1 MTRRLRRRGRIF
13 ESEEEK
19 NSSKKKLRIE
29 WGGLKVGPIYCLA
42 NDGTRVEE
50 IFTEETNKLTEEFR
64 ASDKWDEALQ
74 QADPSKAIDGA
85 MKSFAAEKGFEVV
98 SSIYDEWENQVNE
111 SMTAAQEEEFIAALR
126 KGKVKFSYKK
136 VDGTTRKAVGTLNA
150 ELMKISGFTEKKL
163 EDGKKKR
170 LVPPSI
176 IVYWDL
182 EPPPKDGKE
191 RKPGFCSFRKENFIE
206 FETVDDEDSGKKKE
220 EKKDDEDSEENSED

>member
-1 MTRRLRRRGRIF
+1 MIRRKRRIF
-13 ESEEEK
+13 EAEEQEVDKPTK
-19 NSSKKKLRIE
+19 NLRIE

-42 NDGTRVEE
+42 NGGTRAEE

-74 QADPSKAIDGA
+74 QVDPSKAIDEA

-98 SSIYDEWENQVNE
+98 SSIYDEVESQVDE
-111 SMTAAQEEEFIAALR
+111 SMTKAQEEEFIAALR
-126 KGKVKFSYKK
+126 KGEVEFSYKK
-136 VDGTTRKAVGTLNA
+136 VDGSTRHAVGTLNP

-163 EDGKKKR
+163 EAGKKKR
-170 LVPPSI
+170 LVPPTI

-191 RKPGFCSFRKENFIE
+191 RQPGFCSFRKENFIS
-206 FETVDDEDSGKKKE
+206 FKVVDDGSEEEEEDKK
-220 EKKDDEDSEENSED
+220 EDSENSKDSED